1 MSSHRAAVLS
11 IAGSDPSGGAGIQTD
26 LKTFTALGAD
36 GMAVITMLT
45 AQSPQSGV
53 QAVHVPHSDFLE
65 QQLNTLLADEEN
77 CAVDAIKIGALG
89 NAANVRA
96 VSDALRRWKPTKK
109 VVLDPVIV
117 ATAGGHALLETEAMK
132 LLLDEL
138 VPICAVWTPNLP
150 EAAKLLGTEQAND
163 EAEML
168 QQCHELGKFGAK
180 AVLLKGGHLTNSDQS
195 TDILF
200 KSDGAE
206 EFFRGKRLNVN
217 AKIAHGTGCRLS
229 SAMAV
234 YLARGHTITEAVQY
248 AKRFVEQQIGYS

>member
-1 MSSHRAAVLS
+1 MSPRRPAVLS

-26 LKTFTALGAD
+26 LKTFSALGAD

-45 AQSPQSGV
+45 AQSPQAGV
-53 QAVHVPHSDFLE
+53 QAIHVPPSNFLE
-65 QQLNTLLADEEN
+65 QQLHTLFDDNEN

-96 VSDALRRWKPTKK
+96 VSDALRRWKPTKN

-117 ATAGGHALLETEAMK
+117 ATAGGQALLETEAMK

-138 VPICAVWTPNLP
+138 LPICAVWTPNLP

-168 QQCHELGKFGAK
+168 KQCHELGKFGAK
-180 AVLLKGGHLTNSDQS
+180 AVLLKGGHLTKSDQS
-195 TDILF
+195 TDILS
-200 KSDGAE
+200 KLDGAD
-206 EFFRGKRLNVN
+206 EFFRAKRLNVN

-234 YLARGHTITEAVQY
+234 YLARGHTVTEAVQY
-248 AKRFVEQQIGYS
+248 AKSFVEQQIGYS